1 VLFRQNRQ
9 LPSTGDPEGAAMKY
23 LVTGGGGFIGS
34 HLSKRLAAS
43 RHEVVVLDN
52 FSTGRRANLDGIPVK
67 IIEGDI
73 RDFAAVMEA
82 MQGVDVVFH
91 HAAVCSVQ
99 RSVED
104 PLNSHEV
111 NVTGTLNVLEA
122 ARRSGTRRVVFAS
135 SSSIYGDAE
144 QRLKLESLPATP
156 LSPYAVT
163 KLAGEFYC
171 RLYCRLFGLET
182 VVLRYFNVFGP
193 HQEPDS
199 EYAAV
204 IPKFLLAIM
213 SQAQLQIYGDGTQTR
228 DFTYVDNIVQ
238 ANMAAAESKTAN
250 GQVMNIA
257 CGERWSLLDLVGRLE
272 DILQCKVDM
281 VFHEQRAGDVLHSQ
295 ASIAAAQNLLAYV
308 PAVDFDEGIRR
319 TVAWFFSAG
328 KAEPLMVAAGV
339 PAPAAVA

>member
-1 VLFRQNRQ
+1 
-9 LPSTGDPEGAAMKY
+9 MKY

-34 HLSKRLAAS
+34 HLSRRLATG

-52 FSTGRRANLDGIPVK
+52 FSTGRRDNLSGAPVTV
-67 IIEGDI
+67 IEGDI
-73 RDFAAVMEA
+73 RDFATVAEV

-104 PLNSHEV
+104 PLTSHEV

-122 ARRSGTRRVVFAS
+122 ARGAGVRRVVFAS
-135 SSSIYGDAE
+135 SSSVYGDAE
-144 QRLKLESLPATP
+144 QQMKLESLPPAP

-171 RLYCRLFGLET
+171 RLYSQLFGVET

-193 HQEPDS
+193 RQEPDS

-238 ANMAAAESKTAN
+238 ANLAAAESSAAN

-272 DILQCKVDM
+272 QILQCKVALA
-281 VFHEQRAGDVLHSQ
+281 FREQRAGDVLHSQ
-295 ASIAAAQNLLAYV
+295 ASIAAAQKLLAYV

-319 TVAWFFSAG
+319 TVAWFFAANKTRVAPLALATGDSA
-328 KAEPLMVAAGV
+328 PVALAGLR
-339 PAPAAVA
+339 AG